1 MFVDAIVD
9 DDIYVYVLYKPGMY
23 INIMIS
29 VSLFAGNQR
38 LAKINGL
45 SGVQNDDVLG

>member
-1 MFVDAIVD
+1 MFVDAMVD
-9 DDIYVYVLYKPGMY
+9 DDMYILCKPGMY

-29 VSLFAGNQR
+29 VLLFAGNQR
-38 LAKINGL
+38 LAEINGL